1 MTTAEWLYKLPLF
14 LELGKNIWAY
24 YFMHEIIF
32 NQSINQNQPL
42 TDELN
47 QLMASYLVRCR
58 FCCLR
63 KC

>member
-1 MTTAEWLYKLPLF
+1 MTTAEWFYKLPLF
-14 LELGKNIWAY
+14 LELGKNICAY

-47 QLMASYLVRCR
+47 QLMASYLVRC
-58 FCCLR
+58 
-63 KC
+63 